1 MNLAPGTGAH
11 VLVADQSHLV
21 RAVQLPG
28 VARHARRHQR
38 FTCARR
44 AGHQVHALVGQGRSR
59 ALQGVAQLLGDGLH
73 GLLRQSV
80 VFQCVQHQRTQFLG
94 NRCLRHGFGQ
104 SLDFRG
110 KLQIAL
116 PAGGLLTQ
124 SKLTAQ
130 RGQLVAYQVDDFA
143 ATQVVAGIFV
153 LALDGCGMRRAGRR
167 LPFGL
172 AQGVHE
178 IQWFC

>member
-1 MNLAPGTGAH
+1 M
-11 VLVADQSHLV
+11 
-21 RAVQLPG
+21 
-28 VARHARRHQR
+28 
-38 FTCARR
+38 
-44 AGHQVHALVGQGRSR
+44 
-59 ALQGVAQLLGDGLH
+59 
-73 GLLRQSV
+73 
-80 VFQCVQHQRTQFLG
+80 
-94 NRCLRHGFGQ
+94 RHGFGQ